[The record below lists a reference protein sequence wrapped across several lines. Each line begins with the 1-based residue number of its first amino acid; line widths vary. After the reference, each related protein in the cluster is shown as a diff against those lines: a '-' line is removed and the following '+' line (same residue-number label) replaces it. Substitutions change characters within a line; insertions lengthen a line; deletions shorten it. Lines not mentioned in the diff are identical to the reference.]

1 MALVSIKKAT
11 FLGSLYL
18 TQTVPKGYLKFLPV
32 LMAERGES
40 MLLIS
45 AVALFSVGDWLKP
58 LFGAFIDMNKV
69 SSPRSRKRIIL
80 LIQCAMIATFILA
93 MYFEKPQ
100 LIQLA
105 ALFSFCS
112 LLTSVHDT
120 AVDGLAVQILG
131 EDEQAIGGFGQYAGY
146 KLGSL
151 ITGGILPALVG
162 TNHRLLCIGVV
173 VPMLIV
179 LLFTSQYDVSSH
191 APAPAATKETKGTQQ
206 REATTRTN
214 PASKTSIN
222 PLDPPTL
229 GKMSLVQ
236 SYIRSIPHLTE
247 VLMLFAYKFADHG
260 LDFIWSP
267 MLVHANI
274 KRKTIVQTQFMLG
287 TGAAIVG
294 ACYGSYV
301 CKLVGN
307 APKALAYCSI
317 LRIIPNVMQL
327 WFAYAR
333 PVEHAIPFVAAH
345 AVLENIAGS
354 AVTGAM
360 FAVLLQKSDP
370 AQPATSYA
378 VMNTIAL
385 MGMTVGEFCLA
396 QWSHFY
402 GFRSA
407 CMVGVLINVMY
418 PLVSLLLLKEEG
430 KLE

>member
-58 LFGAFIDMNKV
+58 LFGALIDMNKV
-69 SSPRSRKRIIL
+69 SSPRARKGIIL
-80 LIQCAMIATFILA
+80 MIQCAMIATFVLA

-131 EDEQAIGGFGQYAGY
+131 EDEQALGGFGQYAGY

-179 LLFTSQYDVSSH
+179 LFFTSQYDVSDQST
-191 APAPAATKETKGTQQ
+191 PTGRITEMKKVQKSEPKTQIK
-206 REATTRTN
+206 
-214 PASKTSIN
+214 PDPKTPIN
-222 PLDPPTL
+222 PLDPPTI
-229 GKMSLVQ
+229 GKLSMIQ
-236 SYIRSIPHLTE
+236 TYIRSIPHLTE
-247 VLMLFAYKFADHG
+247 VIMLFVYKFADHG

-287 TGAAIVG
+287 TGAAIAG

-301 CKLVGN
+301 CKVVGN

-333 PVEHAIPFVAAH
+333 PTHHVIPFVAAH

-385 MGMTVGEFCLA
+385 IGMTVGEFCLA
-396 QWSHFY
+396 QMSHFY
-402 GFRSA
+402 GFRAA
-407 CMVGVLINVMY
+407 CMVGVLINLFY
-418 PLVSLLLLKEEG
+418 PFVSLLLLKEEG

>member
-40 MLLIS
+40 MFLIS

-69 SSPRSRKRIIL
+69 SSPRARKGIIL
-80 LIQCAMIATFILA
+80 MIQSAMIATFILA

-162 TNHRLLCIGVV
+162 TNHRMLCIGVV

-179 LLFTSQYDVSSH
+179 LLFTSH
-191 APAPAATKETKGTQQ
+191 
-206 REATTRTN
+206 
-214 PASKTSIN
+214 
-222 PLDPPTL
+222 
-229 GKMSLVQ
+229 
-236 SYIRSIPHLTE
+236 IPHLTE

-287 TGAAIVG
+287 TAAAIAG

-301 CKLVGN
+301 CKSVGN

-317 LRIIPNVMQL
+317 LRIIPNLMQL

-345 AVLENIAGS
+345 AVLENTAGS

-370 AQPATSYA
+370 MQPATSYA

-385 MGMTVGEFCLA
+385 IGMTVGEFCLA
-396 QWSHFY
+396 QLSHFY
-402 GFRSA
+402 GFRAA
-407 CMVGVLINVMY
+407 CIVGVLINALY
-418 PLVSLLLLKEEG
+418 PLVSLLLLKEES